1 MTCVIP
7 MGADGSYSS
16 KMVLILRNRKFEF
29 EFFSKNEIPL
39 KIFHQKIIFV
49 YISKILINFH

>member
-1 MTCVIP
+1 